1 MARALSTNYH
11 SLTRAFALPHSWKVT
26 LSVAFVA
33 QVLSAVGFSMMFPF
47 LPLHIE
53 TLGTT
58 TGLSTELAAGLV
70 ISVQGLTMMVTAPF
84 WGVAADRFGRKKM
97 IMRALFGGAITMA
110 MMGFAQTAEQLIVIR
125 AMQGFVTGTV
135 SANNALV
142 AAAAP
147 RHRVGFAM
155 GALQLALWAGVA
167 VGPLMGGMLADH
179 FGYNVPY
186 LATAALLTCGGL
198 VVFFGVSENFSASK
212 EAVEFRPVSLIRG
225 WKDILGT
232 AGVSLAL
239 VIRFLSGL
247 ARTIIVPIAPLF
259 VVSLIARETDNSNT
273 YAGLFMAVSAAAST
287 FGAVW
292 LGSLG
297 DRISHRKVLFYCS
310 LAAAAFYLP
319 QALVADIRQL
329 LVLQALSGIAA
340 GGLVAAP
347 SALLSRYAGSERAGA
362 IFGLENSVMSGSR
375 AVAPLFGAT
384 VALMLGMR
392 GVFLAAGLVFAL
404 IALTSWHLL
413 PQDKLEPAQRRSPR
427 AKAA

>member
-1 MARALSTNYH
+1 MAKVLSAQTH
-11 SLTRAFALPHSWKVT
+11 SLTRAFAVPHTWKLT

-58 TGLSTELAAGLV
+58 TGLSTELAAGLI

-125 AMQGFVTGTV
+125 AMQGLVTGTV

-147 RHRVGFAM
+147 RRRVGFAM
-155 GALQLALWAGVA
+155 GTLQLGLWAGVA
-167 VGPLMGGMLADH
+167 VGPLIGGILADH
-179 FGYNVPY
+179 FGYNMPY
-186 LATAALLTCGGL
+186 LITALLLMTGGL
-198 VVFFGVSENFSASK
+198 VVYFGVSESFSASK
-212 EAVEFRPVSLIRG
+212 EAVEFHPVSLARG
-225 WKDILGT
+225 WKNILGT
-232 AGVSLAL
+232 SGVSLAL
-239 VIRFLSGL
+239 IIRFLSGL
-247 ARTIIVPIAPLF
+247 ARTTIVPIAPLF
-259 VVSLIARETDNSNT
+259 VVSLIASETGATNT

-287 FGAVW
+287 VGAVW

-310 LAAAAFYLP
+310 LAAAIFYLP
-319 QALVADIRQL
+319 QALVADIWQL
-329 LVLQALSGIAA
+329 LVLQALAGIAA
-340 GGLVAAP
+340 GGLVASP
-347 SALLSRYAGSERAGA
+347 SALLSRYAGTERAGA
-362 IFGLENSVMSGSR
+362 IYGLENSVMSGSR
-375 AVAPLFGAT
+375 AAAPLFGAS
-384 VALMLGMR
+384 VAIMLGMR
-392 GVFLAAGLVFAL
+392 GVFLAAAIVFAL
-404 IALTSWHLL
+404 IALTAWYLL
-413 PQDKLEPAQRRSPR
+413 PQDKVEPARRSSPR
-427 AKAA
+427 ATAA

>member
-1 MARALSTNYH
+1 MAKVLSVNSH
-11 SLTRAFALPHSWKVT
+11 SLTRAFALPHTWKFT

-33 QVLSAVGFSMMFPF
+33 QVFSAVGYSMMFPF

-70 ISVQGLTMMVTAPF
+70 ISVQGITMMVTAPF

-97 IMRALFGGAITMA
+97 IMRALFGGAVTMA

-125 AMQGFVTGTV
+125 AMQGLVTGTV

-142 AAAAP
+142 AAATP

-155 GALQLALWAGVA
+155 GTLQLGLWAGVA
-167 VGPLMGGMLADH
+167 IGPLMGGILADH
-179 FGYNVPY
+179 FGYNIPY
-186 LATAALLTCGGL
+186 LMTALLLMTGGL
-198 VVFFGVSENFSASK
+198 VVFFGAQENFSASK
-212 EAVEFRPVSLIRG
+212 EAVEFHPVSLVRG

-232 AGVSLAL
+232 SGVSLAL
-239 VIRFLSGL
+239 IIRFLSGL
-247 ARTIIVPIAPLF
+247 ARMIIVPIAPLF
-259 VVSLIARETDNSNT
+259 VVSLIARETDASNT

-292 LGSLG
+292 LGNMG
-297 DRISHRKVLFYCS
+297 DRISHRRVLFYCS
-310 LAAAAFYLP
+310 LAAAIFYVP
-319 QALVADIRQL
+319 QALVADIWQL

-340 GGLVAAP
+340 GGLVASP
-347 SALLSRYAGSERAGA
+347 SALLSRYAGTKRAGA
-362 IFGLENSVMSGSR
+362 IYGLENSVMSGSR
-375 AVAPLFGAT
+375 AAAPLFGAT

-392 GVFLAAGLVFAL
+392 GTFLASALVFAL
-404 IALTSWHLL
+404 IALTAWYLL
-413 PQDKLEPAQRRSPR
+413 PQDKVEPARQESPR
-427 AKAA
+427 AKTA

>member
-1 MARALSTNYH
+1 MARVLSANYH
-11 SLTRAFALPHSWKVT
+11 SLTRAFAFPHSWKIT
-26 LSVAFVA
+26 LSVAFIA

-125 AMQGFVTGTV
+125 AMQGLVTGTV

-155 GALQLALWAGVA
+155 GTLQLGLWAGVA
-167 VGPLMGGMLADH
+167 VGPLMGGILADQ
-179 FGYNVPY
+179 FGYHFPY
-186 LATAALLTCGGL
+186 LATAVLLMTGGL
-198 VVFFGVSENFSASK
+198 VVFFGVTESFSASK
-212 EAVEFRPVSLIRG
+212 DAVRFHPVSLLRG

-232 AGVSLAL
+232 AGVGLAL
-239 VIRFLSGL
+239 IIRFLSGL
-247 ARTIIVPIAPLF
+247 ARMIIVPIAPLF
-259 VVSLIARETDNSNT
+259 VVSLIARETATSNT
-273 YAGLFMAVSAAAST
+273 YVGLFMAVSAAAST
-287 FGAVW
+287 FGAVY

-297 DRISHRKVLFYCS
+297 DRISHRKTLFYCS
-310 LAAAAFYLP
+310 AAAAICYVP
-319 QALVADIRQL
+319 QALVADIWQL
-329 LVLQALSGIAA
+329 LILQSLAGFAA

-347 SALLSRYAGSERAGA
+347 SALLSRYAGTERAGA
-362 IFGLENSVMSGSR
+362 IYGLENSVMSGSR
-375 AVAPLFGAT
+375 AAAPLFGAT
-384 VALMLGMR
+384 VAIFLGMR
-392 GVFLAAGLVFAL
+392 GTFLASAVVFAL
-404 IALTSWHLL
+404 IALTAFYLL
-413 PQDKLEPAQRRSPR
+413 PQDKVEPARKSSPQ
-427 AKAA
+427 ATAA

>member
-1 MARALSTNYH
+1 MARVLSANYH
-11 SLTRAFALPHSWKVT
+11 SLTRAIAFPHDWRFT
-26 LSVAFVA
+26 LSVIFLA
-33 QVLSAVGFSMMFPF
+33 QVLSAVGYSMMFPF

-53 TLGTT
+53 TLGTS

-97 IMRALFGGAITMA
+97 IMRAMFGGAITM
-110 MMGFAQTAEQLIVIR
+110 MMMAFAQTAEQLIVIR
-125 AMQGFVTGTV
+125 ALQGLVTGTV

-155 GALQLALWAGVA
+155 GTLQLGLWTGVA
-167 VGPLMGGMLADH
+167 IGPLLGGIIADH

-186 LATAALLTCGGL
+186 LLTGVLLAMGGL
-198 VVFFGVSENFSASK
+198 VVVFGVSENFSASK
-212 EAVEFRPVSLIRG
+212 ESVKFDPVSLARG

-232 AGVSLAL
+232 AGVGLAL
-239 VIRFLSGL
+239 LIRFLAGL

-259 VVSLIARETDNSNT
+259 VVSLIARETATSNT

-287 FGAVW
+287 IGAVY
-292 LGSLG
+292 LGNLG
-297 DRISHRKVLFYCS
+297 DRISHRKVLFCCS
-310 LAAAAFYLP
+310 TAAAIFYVP
-319 QALVADIRQL
+319 QALVADVWQL
-329 LVLQALSGIAA
+329 LILQALAGFAA

-347 SALLSRYAGSERAGA
+347 SALLSRYAGTERAGA
-362 IFGLENSVMSGSR
+362 IYGLENSVMSGSR
-375 AVAPLFGAT
+375 AAAPLFGAT

-392 GVFLAAGLVFAL
+392 GTFLASAVVFAL
-404 IALTSWHLL
+404 IALTAWRLL
-413 PQDKLEPAQRRSPR
+413 PQDVIEPANSSPR
-427 AKAA
+427 ARTA